1 MGFFRREPN
10 SDQQAEAEG
19 RDPVDASGPELY
31 EGLRN
36 QVLQLTPDVL
46 GEGFEE
52 VPILALLMETGYPEG
67 VCTLVGVADGGVS
80 LYLSNGGGIIGVGI
94 DPTAADLNRR

>member
-52 VPILALLMETGYPEG
+52 VPILALLMET
-67 VCTLVGVADGGVS
+67 
-80 LYLSNGGGIIGVGI
+80 
-94 DPTAADLNRR
+94 